1 MDQKKIGAFIAQCR
15 KEKKLTQ
22 MQLAELLDITNQ
34 AVSKWENG
42 LSVPDAGMLVRI
54 AGALDTTVNDLLGE
68 EEPEQGRDLAAELE
82 ALNRQLAEREER
94 SRRRWRAFFA
104 AVGIL
109 ALWGAVML
117 AAGLI
122 R

>member
-1 MDQKKIGAFIAQCR
+1 MTLGEKIASAR
-15 KEKKLTQ
+15 KEKGMTQ
-22 MQLAELLDITNQ
+22 EMLAEQLRVTRQ
-34 AVSKWENG
+34 AVARWETG

>member
-1 MDQKKIGAFIAQCR
+1 MTLGEKIASAR
-15 KEKKLTQ
+15 KEKGMTQ
-22 MQLAELLDITNQ
+22 EMLAEQLEVTRQ
-34 AVSKWENG
+34 AVARWETG

>member
-1 MDQKKIGAFIAQCR
+1 MTLGEKIASAR
-15 KEKKLTQ
+15 KEKGMTQ
-22 MQLAELLDITNQ
+22 EMLAEQLGVPRQ
-34 AVSKWENG
+34 AVARWETG

>member
-1 MDQKKIGAFIAQCR
+1 METRQVI
-15 KEKKLTQ
+15 L
-22 MQLAELLDITNQ
+22 QLRTAKGLSQEELAAKVYVTRQ
-34 AVSKWENG
+34 AVSRWETG

-68 EEPEQGRDLAAELE
+68 EEPEQGRDLA
-82 ALNRQLAEREER
+82 EREER

>member
-1 MDQKKIGAFIAQCR
+1 METRQVI
-15 KEKKLTQ
+15 L
-22 MQLAELLDITNQ
+22 QLRTAKGLSQEELAAKVYVTRQ
-34 AVSKWENG
+34 AVSRWETG
-42 LSVPDAGMLVRI
+42 LSVPDAEMLVRI
-54 AGALDTTVNDLLGE
+54 AGTLDTTVNDLLGE

>member
-1 MDQKKIGAFIAQCR
+1 MGEEHRVIYT
-15 KEKKLTQ
+15 KEE
-22 MQLAELLDITNQ
+22 LAAKVYVTRQ
-34 AVSKWENG
+34 AVSRWETG

>member
-1 MDQKKIGAFIAQCR
+1 MFGDKLKAR
-15 KEKKLTQ
+15 REEKGLSQ
-22 MQLAELLDITNQ
+22 DDVADFFGENFSRQ
-34 AVSKWENG
+34 AVSKWERG

-68 EEPEQGRDLAAELE
+68 EESEQGRDLAAELE